1 MLELSVPEWPA
12 PPGVRALTTGRAGGV
27 SVGRYASL
35 NLGDHV
41 GDAPEAVAENRARL
55 RAAAALPD
63 EPFWLEQVHGT
74 RVLDLDALSADVAGP
89 TRAAGAGPA
98 DAAITRMPGRVCAIL
113 TADCLPVL
121 LTNRTGTVV
130 GAAHGGWRGLAAGVL
145 EATVR
150 AMSVPAASLM
160 AWLGPAIGR
169 QHFEV
174 GPEVRAAFVDADAGA
189 AEAFV
194 ENARGRYQADLYVVA
209 RRLLQRAGVAAVYG
223 GGACTFAAADH
234 LFSHRREKPTGR
246 QATLIWREVGEG
258 DRRP

>member
-55 RAAAALPD
+55 RAAAGLPA
-63 EPFWLEQVHGT
+63 EPCWLEQVHGA
-74 RVLDLDALSADVAGP
+74 RVLDLDTLSPDAAGP
-89 TRAAGAGPA
+89 PDRGAVGAGTA
-98 DAAITRMPGRVCAIL
+98 DAAITRSRGRVCAIL

-121 LTNRTGTVV
+121 LTNSSGTVV

-150 AMSVPAASLM
+150 AMRVPAASLM
-160 AWLGPAIGR
+160 AWLGPAIGPI
-169 QHFEV
+169 HFEV
-174 GPEVRAAFVDADAGA
+174 GAEVRAAFVDADAGA
-189 AEAFV
+189 AEAFAK
-194 ENARGRYQADLYVVA
+194 NARGRYQADLYVLA
-209 RRLLQRAGVAAVYG
+209 RRLLQRAGVPAVYG
-223 GGACTFAAADH
+223 GGACTFAEADH
-234 LFSHRREKPTGR
+234 LFSHRREQPTGR
-246 QATLIWREVGEG
+246 QATLIWREVG
-258 DRRP
+258 